1 MDMKVL
7 EASSAGNCYLL
18 ENDTECLILDAGI
31 KSLEIKKALDFNISK
46 VVGVVV
52 SHSHGDHA
60 KYVKDYLDMG
70 IRVFRPYET
79 NQRTVEFGNFKIKA
93 FELEHDV
100 PCFGFYITHKEMG
113 KLVYITD
120 TKYVRHKFKNLDYIM
135 VECNHSKELIY
146 QNMMQSLGERIMNT
160 HMGLDTCKG
169 FIQANNSPSLRNI
182 VLMHLSSQNS
192 DEKLFKKEIEGLVRC
207 PVYIATK
214 GLKVN
219 LDKIPF

>member
-1 MDMKVL
+1 MQLKVL
-7 EASSAGNCYLL
+7 GASSAGNCYLL

-70 IRVFRPYET
+70 IKAFRPYET
-79 NQRTVEFGNFKIKA
+79 NQRTIEFGNFKIKA

-100 PCFGFYITHKEMG
+100 PCFGFYIAHEEIG

-120 TKYVRHKFKNLDYIM
+120 TKYVKYKFENLDHIM
-135 VECNHSKELIY
+135 VECNHSRELIY
-146 QNMMQSLGERIMNT
+146 QNMIQSLGERIMNT

-169 FIQANNSPSLRNI
+169 FVQANNSPNLRNI

-192 DEKLFKKEIEGLVRC
+192 DEKLFKREIERVVSC
-207 PVYIATK
+207 PVYIAAK
-214 GLKVN
+214 GLEVN